1 MSTWTRLVGD
11 PILSKWIVVVL
22 AISISLNGYLLK
34 GIASGVV
41 GGRFAESLG
50 VGFGGVKGVV
60 RFDETEEDN
69 GVDKEEWE
77 GQIVVVPPEMD
88 RDLKLERRLSPEAT
102 RNVASFKMEEVDR
115 KLQTASRLMI
125 QPKVIIAPILPV
137 DQPHTTT
144 AVAQAALSLP
154 SSSSSSPSSSPDDS
168 SASISSGN
176 KMEPIRTL
184 DECIDI
190 FENGPRPLSD
200 SLALLNDEE
209 IILLSQNGKVAAY
222 ALEKM
227 LGPAELERAVRIRR
241 ALICTSFPFSFFVGF
256 QNTDHPYLCSSRF
269 TYSNFGIFRYPI
281 NQLRLFTC
289 TRRMLRKRCRIH
301 PSPTRNSRSSH
312 HRWRTLSYPN
322 GNSRR
327 HPRSIH
333 FSRL

>member
-1 MSTWTRLVGD
+1 MSSWTRLVGD

-41 GGRFAESLG
+41 GGGFAENLG
-50 VGFGGVKGVV
+50 VGFVKGVV
-60 RFDETEEDN
+60 RFEEA
-69 GVDKEEWE
+69 EENSEEEEE
-77 GQIVVVPPEMD
+77 GQIVVIPPEPKMD

-125 QPKVIIAPILPV
+125 QPKAVIAPVLPV
-137 DQPHTTT
+137 DQPRTTT
-144 AVAQAALSLP
+144 ASTTTVGQATLP
-154 SSSSSSPSSSPDDS
+154 LSSSSSPDES

-176 KMEPIRTL
+176 KMGPIRSL
-184 DECIDI
+184 DECMDI

-222 ALEKM
+222 ALEKV

-241 ALICTSFPFSFFVGF
+241 ALICTVFLLSFSDFKILI
-256 QNTDHPYLCSSRF
+256 TPYLYSSRF
-269 TYSNFGIFRYPI
+269 TYSNFGI
-281 NQLRLFTC
+281 L
-289 TRRMLRKRCRIH
+289 
-301 PSPTRNSRSSH
+301 
-312 HRWRTLSYPN
+312 
-322 GNSRR
+322 
-327 HPRSIH
+327 
-333 FSRL
+333 